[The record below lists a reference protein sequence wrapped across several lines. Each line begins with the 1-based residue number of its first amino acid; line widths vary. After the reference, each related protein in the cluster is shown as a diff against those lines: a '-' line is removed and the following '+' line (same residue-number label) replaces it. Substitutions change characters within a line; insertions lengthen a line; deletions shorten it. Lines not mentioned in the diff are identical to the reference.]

1 MPHVNSMFSR
11 LGGVHY
17 VSFCWLLSCVWGGL
31 SLSLV
36 RVLCVMLERLYR
48 DGLCVG
54 RGAHGALTARRATVR
69 CALSSIVYVSRFL
82 SWVVSG
88 GRARR
93 AHTPHSQRECASAH
107 SEPLCA
113 VPMAVPVSSVGAAHE
128 RRLPVPRGEHHCTSS
143 SHTHAT
149 VRYIRA
155 RTRALKKPRHRRHT
169 HTRTHAHHTHS
180 HSRRPVAATQPR
192 FRERAPM
199 KPTPSGDAPLRP
211 S

>member
-1 MPHVNSMFSR
+1 
-11 LGGVHY
+11 
-17 VSFCWLLSCVWGGL
+17 
-31 SLSLV
+31 
-36 RVLCVMLERLYR
+36 MLERLYR

-88 GRARR
+88 ACETGAQSKRVCQCALRATVR
-93 AHTPHSQRECASAH
+93 SAH
-107 SEPLCA
+107 GSASEQCGGSARAQTTGTAGGAPL
-113 VPMAVPVSSVGAAHE
+113 HQQQ
-128 RRLPVPRGEHHCTSS
+128 
-143 SHTHAT
+143 SHTL
-149 VRYIRA
+149 RYIRA

-192 FRERAPM
+192 FRERARM